1 MLELIIGFAVG
12 AIFGAAF
19 GVCMFALLSAG
30 KEDEEN
36 E

>member
-1 MLELIIGFAVG
+1 MLELIIGFTIGAV
-12 AIFGAAF
+12 FGGAF
-19 GVCMFALLSAG
+19 GVCMFALVSVG